1 MPQSL
6 GIQQMTVDAYDVLA
20 KALMGGQV
28 LDDSLRKAIIVATGF
43 SIDNQEENYVNLVP
57 FEQTWFRD
65 RVARNPNAKGSA
77 ISWDTLTA
85 IDTNNTLGYVAEGKR
100 AAAIQLTKGAGTAA
114 YAVWGVED
122 SYTRESKERGASL
135 FGGNQMG
142 IEELCVQNLLQGFS
156 KKDERILFGANRD
169 IDLGTPAA
177 PTAVAAS
184 GGTLVADDYWA
195 VVVALTVDGWTKA
208 SPVMA
213 TGLTKQEAV
222 TSPVGET
229 YNLNAGCSKRG
240 TDSLA
245 LAATT
250 NQKLTCSVTAIKGAV
265 AYGWYMGKN
274 TTTIPADSALY
285 LHAVTTT
292 NVFVFGATGGT
303 PYATSGQ
310 ALSVLAL
317 STTDWSKEA
326 TYAPGGIFYQAMN
339 SSDAYWLSMD
349 NGVLTMTN
357 GRVDQFVTLFKFMFD
372 ALAIGPES
380 LQMSAATYM
389 KLEELAFGSS
399 NPRTFFVIPE
409 ATINNGLT
417 LGGRVKAVINS
428 FTGETVE
435 VVVNRNIPDGLIF
448 GAKLVYAVP
457 GVPSQRS
464 VEVETFGGLWR
475 IDWFPTT
482 RTNFHGAYMHGA
494 IKMYVPGCFGAI
506 GNINTE

>member
-1 MPQSL
+1 MQTVE
-6 GIQQMTVDAYDVLA
+6 IQQLTRDAYGLLA
-20 KALMGGQV
+20 KAIVGGSV
-28 LDDSLRKAIIVATGF
+28 LDDSLRKAITVATGF
-43 SIDNQEENYVNLVP
+43 HIDNQELNYVNLVP
-57 FEQTWFRD
+57 MEQTWFRD
-65 RVARNPNAKGSA
+65 RVGRNPNAEGSA
-77 ISWDTLTA
+77 IKWKTLTG
-85 IDTNNTLGYVAEGKR
+85 IDSNNTLGYVAEGKR
-100 AAAIQLTKGAGTAA
+100 AAAIQLSKGDSTAA

-122 SYTRESKERGASL
+122 SFTRESAERGASL
-135 FGGNQMG
+135 FGGNEMG
-142 IEELCVQNLLQGFS
+142 IDELCVQNLLQGFS

-213 TGLTKQEAV
+213 TGLTKQESV

-229 YNLNAGCSKRG
+229 YDLNAGCSKRG

-274 TTTIPADSALY
+274 TTTIPADANLY

-310 ALSVLAL
+310 TLAALAL

-339 SSDAYWLSMD
+339 SSDAYWTSLD
-349 NGVLTMTN
+349 NGLLTMTN
-357 GRVDQFVTLFKFMFD
+357 GRVDQFVALFKFMFD

-380 LQMSAATYM
+380 LQMSSSTYM

-399 NPRTFFVIPE
+399 NPRTFFVIPD
-409 ATINNGLT
+409 AVVANGIT
-417 LGGRVKAVINS
+417 LGGRVKAVINP
-428 FTGETVE
+428 FTGENVE
-435 VVVNRNIPDGLIF
+435 IVINRNVPDGLIF
-448 GAKLVYAVP
+448 AARLTYAVP
-457 GVPSQRS
+457 TTPSQRS
-464 VEVETFGGLWR
+464 VEVESFGGLWR
-475 IDWFPTT
+475 IDWQPTT
-482 RTNFHGAYMHGA
+482 RTSYHGAYMHGA